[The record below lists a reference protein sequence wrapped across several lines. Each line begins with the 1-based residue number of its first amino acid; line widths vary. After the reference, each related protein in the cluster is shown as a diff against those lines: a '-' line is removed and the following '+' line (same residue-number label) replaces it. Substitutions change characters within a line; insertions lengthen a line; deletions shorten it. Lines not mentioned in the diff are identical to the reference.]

1 MHGRGKKYTIS
12 VLQAGSPPVS
22 QKRDSPDA
30 VTQHHGGRAGA
41 GIHINRDSQPQG
53 REKRSQ
59 FLHQIEKGKPNVP
72 LSKPKQ
78 KMAPPRPDNSRIY
91 FDQYHQDKAL
101 SRNTVYGVPF
111 LDQKN

>member
-1 MHGRGKKYTIS
+1 M
-12 VLQAGSPPVS
+12 S

-30 VTQHHGGRAGA
+30 VNQHHQRGRAGG
-41 GIHINRDSQPQG
+41 GIHKNRESQAHGQ
-53 REKRSQ
+53 EKRSQ

-72 LSKPKQ
+72 LRKPKQ
-78 KMAPPRPDNSRIY
+78 KISPPQPDGSRIY
-91 FDQYHQDKAL
+91 VDHYHQDKTM